1 VDDLKLKVDKMTKYW
16 DLSFLDNTVVS
27 TGLINPPPPVSEQTA
42 ARSSAGI
49 TAARPN
55 VHRVEMT
62 TRADGVG
69 GNSSPNP
76 FPDQWY
82 APDPNSSDTVFHGAV
97 YDNHIRDHAT
107 DDTHNDNGRLPKL
120 NFPFYEGDHTR
131 LWITQAEDYFDMYD
145 VHPRHWVRI
154 CRMHFRN
161 AAARWIESLEQ
172 PDRIPWPDFC
182 KLLHDRFGRD
192 QRDKLARQMFYIH
205 QTSTVQDYV
214 ERSPPFLISSKSI
227 NPILTFTITQL
238 VSWMVCGMTFAL

>member
-1 VDDLKLKVDKMTKYW
+1 
-16 DLSFLDNTVVS
+16 
-27 TGLINPPPPVSEQTA
+27 
-42 ARSSAGI
+42 
-49 TAARPN
+49 
-55 VHRVEMT
+55 
-62 TRADGVG
+62 
-69 GNSSPNP
+69 
-76 FPDQWY
+76 
-82 APDPNSSDTVFHGAV
+82 V